1 MAVDEEKVI
10 PEINF
15 PILPKNID
23 DEMREYLTELER
35 VLRDALKGSL
45 LLERTLQDGIF
56 GN

>member
-1 MAVDEEKVI
+1 MAQDEDNVV

-15 PILPKNID
+15 PKIPDSIEGELRD
-23 DEMREYLTELER
+23 YLLERDR

-45 LLERTLQDGIF
+45 YLLRMFEDGIF